1 MEKSQHFVLF
11 YRLKVGSKMEEQKKV
26 SIPFCFT
33 GVNACMHNLCI
44 DILMLGLVLGRFF
57 KGDGVDFWAGQF
69 KNV

>member
-11 YRLKVGSKMEEQKKV
+11 YRLKVGSKMEEKKSQHSV
-26 SIPFCFT
+26 LFL
-33 GVNACMHNLCI
+33 GVDACMHNLCI